1 MTHKRYK
8 SLVFPGPK
16 KLSITNL
23 KCLQVSTGKLNL
35 ISQNVRYILHVSRR
49 KSQTLAQYK
58 LDGHRMECLPHVR
71 DLRAIVSS
79 DLPWSKHIDVIVA
92 RDNETLGFVKRLI
105 KDTNDL
111 N

>member
-1 MTHKRYK
+1 MLTSLDWEIEFNK
-8 SLVFPGPK
+8 S
-16 KLSITNL
+16 
-23 KCLQVSTGKLNL
+23 KCQT
-35 ISQNVRYILHVSRR
+35 LHVSRR

-79 DLPWSKHIDVIVA
+79 DLTWSKHIDVIVA